1 MYGVIVPYGPNY
13 RQYFHIK
20 GGNNL
25 SFVPIQLDSLSNEP
39 LYLQLFSQI
48 KHAILSDV
56 LSAGYKLPAIRQL
69 AKELSVNNIT
79 VINAYKQLESSG
91 YVTSKK
97 GSGFYVTKPNT
108 PEISLMTIPPT
119 TLTQNAINFSS
130 ASPHPAIFPTD
141 SFKYCLDEVIDRD
154 KGFAFGYQ
162 EANGFMPLREVLT
175 EYLAKTHRILTS
187 PSHIQIV
194 SGAQQ
199 GIDIIAKSCLNS
211 GDYVITE
218 TPTYNGA
225 TDAFKSRS
233 SRIVTVELTPL
244 GIDLIELEKKVKVCK
259 PKLVYVM
266 TKFQNP
272 TTLCYALSTLKQLL
286 YLAQM
291 YNFYLIED
299 DSTSELSYI
308 DTPPYSLKA
317 LDTHDRVIYIK
328 SFSKLLMPGLRIGFL
343 VIPDALL
350 DRFTK
355 IKQMTDIASS
365 GLIHRSLDLFFRSHK
380 WEEHLGYMKAIYS
393 GKYTLMLSQL
403 EHLKKLG
410 VTFTVPNGGLCFWLK
425 LPKTLSAS
433 QLYTDCLENGLLILP
448 STLFYPTMH
457 KQKDHYIRLSF
468 APCDAKEIIDGIAIL
483 ETCIKK
489 GLSK

>member
-1 MYGVIVPYGPNY
+1 MN
-13 RQYFHIK
+13 
-20 GGNNL
+20 
-25 SFVPIQLDSLSNEP
+25 FVSIQLDSSSNEP
-39 LYLQLFSQI
+39 LYLQLFSKI
-48 KHAILSDV
+48 KEAILSDE
-56 LSAGYKLPAIRQL
+56 LIIGYRLPAIRRL
-69 AKELSVNNIT
+69 AKDLSVNNVT

-108 PEISLMTIPPT
+108 PEISLMTLPPT
-119 TLTQNAINFSS
+119 TIKENCINFSS

-162 EANGFMPLREVLT
+162 EANGFMPLREILA
-175 EYLAKTHRILTS
+175 EYLEKTHHIHTS

-199 GIDIIAKSCLNS
+199 GIDIIAKSCLNA
-211 GDYVITE
+211 GDYVVTE

-233 SRIVTVELTPL
+233 SRIVTVELTPF
-244 GIDLIELEKKVKVCK
+244 GIDLIEFEKKVNVCK

-272 TTLCYALSTLKQLL
+272 TTLCYAPHTLKQLL
-286 YLAQM
+286 ILAEK
-291 YNFYLIED
+291 YNFYLVED
-299 DSTSELSYI
+299 DSTSELSYT
-308 DTPPYSLKA
+308 DRAPYSLKA
-317 LDTHDRVIYIK
+317 FDTQDRVIYIK

-355 IKQMTDIASS
+355 TKQMTDIASS
-365 GLIHRSLDLFFRSHK
+365 GLIHRSLDLFFRTHK
-380 WEEHLGYMKAIYS
+380 WEEHLSYMKAIYS
-393 GKYTLMLSQL
+393 GKYELMLSQL
-403 EHLKKLG
+403 ENLKALG
-410 VTFTVPNGGLCFWLK
+410 VTFNIPNGGLCFWLK
-425 LPKTLSAS
+425 LPKGLSAYK
-433 QLYTDCLENGLLILP
+433 LYERCLESGLLILP
-448 STLFYPTMH
+448 STLFYSTMH
-457 KQKDHYIRLSF
+457 KERDHYIRLSF
-468 APCDAKEIIDGIAIL
+468 APCDAKEIVEGIAIL
-483 ETCIKK
+483 EKCIKK
-489 GLSK
+489 GLS